1 VTPPPVAPPS
11 APEEAARL
19 REAVARFR
27 LPAGAD
33 SPLAGDAGA
42 RRYFRR
48 TAPGR
53 ASVLVVLYPEPAS
66 VNQANWAAIGMAL
79 AGAGL
84 RVPALLDDAADLG
97 AALIEDL
104 GDRDLAAD
112 LEAALREDRARL
124 VDEAEELLAA
134 VRTLSP
140 TAARRNPPFDADFF
154 FRELLHTRRWALE
167 KGGASPLSA
176 ADAAAWDALAGA
188 LARAAADPAATGEPV
203 PTHRDYHAN
212 NLMRAADGRLA
223 LIDFQDLR
231 LGPPDYDP
239 VSLRFE
245 RAGETVRSD
254 PASYSEAVLLQRA
267 WKVLGTFEKMLTW
280 GRTIYRPHR
289 DTALRVLRSRTS
301 PEGPWAPLLRFLS
314 PAVRG
319 V

>member
-1 VTPPPVAPPS
+1 
-11 APEEAARL
+11 
-19 REAVARFR
+19 VARFH
-27 LPAGAD
+27 LPAGAET
-33 SPLAGDAGA
+33 PLAGDVGA

-48 TAPGR
+48 TASGR
-53 ASVLVVLYPEPAS
+53 PNVLVVLYPEAGS
-66 VNQANWAAIGMAL
+66 VNQANWAAIGTAL

-104 GDRDLAAD
+104 GDRDLAAE
-112 LEAALREDRARL
+112 LETTPREDRVRL

-140 TAARRNPPFDADFF
+140 AAARRNPPFDAGFF
-154 FRELLHTRRWALE
+154 FRELVHTRHWAFE

-176 ADAAAWDALAGA
+176 EDAAEWDALAGA
-188 LARAAADPAATGEPV
+188 LARAAADPSASGDPV

-254 PASYSEAVLLQRA
+254 PAAYSEAVLLQRA

-280 GRTIYRPHR
+280 GRTIYRSHR
-289 DTALRVLRSRTS
+289 DTARRVLLSRTS
-301 PEGPWAPLLRFLS
+301 PKGPWAPLLRFIR
-314 PAVRG
+314 PAARG

>member
-1 VTPPPVAPPS
+1 MTPPPVAPPP

-19 REAVARFR
+19 AEAVLRFH
-27 LPAGAD
+27 LPAGAET
-33 SPLAGDAGA
+33 PLAGDAGA

-53 ASVLVVLYPEPAS
+53 PSVLVVLYPEVGS
-66 VNQANWAAIGMAL
+66 VNQANWAVIGSAL

-84 RVPALLDDAADLG
+84 RVPALQDDAADLG

-104 GDRDLAAD
+104 GDRDLAAE
-112 LEAALREDRARL
+112 LEAAPREDRGRL

-140 TAARRNPPFDADFF
+140 AAARRNPPFDAGFF
-154 FRELLHTRRWALE
+154 FRELVHTRHWALE

-176 ADAAAWDALAGA
+176 ADAAEWDALAGV
-188 LARAAADPAATGEPV
+188 LARAAADPSASGDPV

-254 PASYSEAVLLQRA
+254 AAAYSEAVLLQRA

-289 DTALRVLRSRTS
+289 DTARRVLQSRTS
-301 PEGPWAPLLRFLS
+301 PKGPWAPLLRFIL
-314 PAVRG
+314 PAARG